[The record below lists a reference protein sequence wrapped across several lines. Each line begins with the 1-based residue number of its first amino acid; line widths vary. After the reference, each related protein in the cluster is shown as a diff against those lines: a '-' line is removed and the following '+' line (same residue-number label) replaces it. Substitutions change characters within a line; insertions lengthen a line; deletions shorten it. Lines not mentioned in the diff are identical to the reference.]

1 MVFVGKNH
9 LYCRYHGGSYIF
21 SDIFLSRGV
30 TDNSF
35 FTTSRADFNEEPA
48 FHWLDK
54 MSREVKVAIK
64 NSKVLFCNGYGFDE
78 LPPGLLL
85 SVVEYAVEVGTSIF
99 FDPGPR
105 GKSLSTGTPEEQRAL
120 NQFLRMSDVLL
131 LTSDE
136 VSLIALLM

>member
-1 MVFVGKNH
+1 M
-9 LYCRYHGGSYIF
+9 ST
-21 SDIFLSRGV
+21 LS
-30 TDNSF
+30 
-35 FTTSRADFNEEPA
+35 
-48 FHWLDK
+48 K
-54 MSREVKVAIK
+54 EVKIAIK

-78 LPPGLLL
+78 LSPGLLL
-85 SVVEYAVEVGTSIF
+85 SAVEYAVEVGTSIF

-136 VSLIALLM
+136 VSFIALLVYRIYP